1 MINQYFHIARLIIKY
16 LSEEIKEE
24 ELAELTQWR
33 NESAENERL
42 FQEICREE
50 NIKRNMQKRQAFSA
64 EDGWIGVQRK
74 IQHHRF
80 RYRLLNV
87 CKYAAILILPLAIA
101 TAVLY
106 KSTNEHE
113 AISHVTEQIL
123 PGSKKAVLILDNGE
137 TIDLKSTS
145 GVELKEKWQRTISSF
160 TQNFDQDDP
169 EFISLREAFM
179 ERFKEHGFVIDT
191 IAKFNEETQALD
203 EIIGRLQD
211 LQKRNNV
218 LLKKY
223 KGDEKFARV
232 HKRIREVNKQR
243 EDKRQKPMFS
253 FLDEE
258 IAAILNI
265 IKEDVDAKVY
275 DRNDI
280 LKKDAYFGRTVM
292 ALINGCLFHFPQIKP
307 EMEDY
312 KFIQTRISQQYI
324 NQYNAT
330 YGIA

>member
-1 MINQYFHIARLIIKY
+1 MRLI
-16 LSEEIKEE
+16 S
-24 ELAELTQWR
+24 
-33 NESAENERL
+33 
-42 FQEICREE
+42 
-50 NIKRNMQKRQAFSA
+50 
-64 EDGWIGVQRK
+64 G
-74 IQHHRF
+74 
-80 RYRLLNV
+80 
-87 CKYAAILILPLAIA
+87 
-101 TAVLY
+101 
-106 KSTNEHE
+106 
-113 AISHVTEQIL
+113 
-123 PGSKKAVLILDNGE
+123 
-137 TIDLKSTS
+137 

-243 EDKRQKPMFS
+243 EDKGQKPMFS

-280 LKKDAYFGRTVM
+280 LKKDAYFR
-292 ALINGCLFHFPQIKP
+292 
-307 EMEDY
+307 
-312 KFIQTRISQQYI
+312 
-324 NQYNAT
+324 T
-330 YGIA
+330 YGNGSYQWMSVPFSTNKARNGGLQIYSDTHFTTVYQPI

>member
-1 MINQYFHIARLIIKY
+1 MDIEFTFSKIGQEEMRLI
-16 LSEEIKEE
+16 S
-24 ELAELTQWR
+24 
-33 NESAENERL
+33 
-42 FQEICREE
+42 
-50 NIKRNMQKRQAFSA
+50 
-64 EDGWIGVQRK
+64 G
-74 IQHHRF
+74 
-80 RYRLLNV
+80 
-87 CKYAAILILPLAIA
+87 
-101 TAVLY
+101 
-106 KSTNEHE
+106 
-113 AISHVTEQIL
+113 
-123 PGSKKAVLILDNGE
+123 
-137 TIDLKSTS
+137 
-145 GVELKEKWQRTISSF
+145 GVELKEKMATYHFFIYPKLRPRRS
-160 TQNFDQDDP
+160 

-218 LLKKY
+218 LLKSTRAMK
-223 KGDEKFARV
+223 KFARV

-243 EDKRQKPMFS
+243 EDKGQKPMFS